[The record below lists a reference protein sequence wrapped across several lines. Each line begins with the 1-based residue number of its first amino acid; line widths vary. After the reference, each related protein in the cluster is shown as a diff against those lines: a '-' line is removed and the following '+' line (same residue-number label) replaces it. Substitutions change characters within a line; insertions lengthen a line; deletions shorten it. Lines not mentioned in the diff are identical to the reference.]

1 MRVTVL
7 GAGRVGSAIIRD
19 LAADGTFDVTAVD
32 RSAESLAPL
41 AGVPNVSRE
50 RADLADGAEIDR
62 VVRDAD
68 LVVGAVAGHMG
79 YATVE
84 RVLQAGKNI
93 VDISF
98 FPEDPFGLDELA
110 RERGLTAI
118 VDCGVA
124 PGCSNL
130 ILGHMESVLDETT
143 RFTCFV
149 GGLPTERRWP
159 YEYRAPFSPI
169 DVIEEYTRPAR
180 FRRDGQDVTMPAL
193 TEVERVEI
201 AGVGTLEA
209 FNTDG
214 LRTLLTT
221 SKAPTMVEKTMRYPG
236 HAALMEVL
244 RETGFFRTEATK
256 IGDSM
261 VTPLDVSAKL
271 LFDAWTFQPG
281 EEDLTAMLVEVE
293 GVSGGR
299 SVRHSFTLLDRFD
312 RASQT
317 TSMAR
322 TTGYT
327 CTAAVRM
334 VAAGLYGR
342 VGISPPEFIGRER
355 ECYDFMMRQLGE
367 RGIVFEERVS

>member
-7 GAGRVGSAIIRD
+7 GAGRVGSAIVRD
-19 LAADGTFDVTAVD
+19 LAADGTFRVTAVD
-32 RSAESLAPL
+32 RSEESLAPL
-41 AGVPNVSRE
+41 AGVPNVSCE
-50 RADLADGAEIDR
+50 RADLSDGGEIDR

-79 YATVE
+79 YATVQ
-84 RVLQAGKNI
+84 RVLQAGRNI

-180 FRRDGQDVTMPAL
+180 FRRDGRDVTMPAL

-244 RETGFFRTEATK
+244 RETGFFRTEPTRV
-256 IGDSM
+256 GDS
-261 VTPLDVSAKL
+261 VVSPLEVSAKL
-271 LFDAWTFQPG
+271 LFEAWAFQPG
-281 EEDLTAMLVEVE
+281 EEDLTAMLVEVD

-299 SVRHSFTLLDRFD
+299 SVRHSFTLLDRYD
-312 RASQT
+312 RASRT

-334 VAAGLYGR
+334 VAAGLYRRIG
-342 VGISPPEFIGRER
+342 VSPPEFMGRER
-355 ECYDFMMRQLGE
+355 ECYDFMMARLRE
-367 RGIVFEERVS
+367 RGIAFEERVS